1 MTMRRKCSWKGA
13 TICVVG
19 VTLMALAGARARA
32 ATVQGA
38 LFCPAQSRPAYNAAV
53 SVFRADIGQSNL
65 AAVGQNGMFYLY
77 NIPPGNYVLQVWSR
91 TNPSQQP
98 LLYQI
103 SVFEPLTSLP
113 LLQLPC

>member
-1 MTMRRKCSWKGA
+1 MTMRRKCSWKRA
-13 TICVVG
+13 VKSVVG
-19 VTLMALAGARARA
+19 VTLMALASARGRA

-38 LFCPAQSRPAYNAAV
+38 LFCPTGNRPAYNSAV
-53 SVFRADIGQSNL
+53 SVFRADIGQSSL